1 MNTHIKLVAKLS
13 DSIKGSEFDNK
24 KKTYQILHQIFRTTF
39 LEVGLDVRTNF
50 LTKYLSAVGK
60 LEDDNVVNSTFS
72 DDYQPPYYL
81 FLSNLNYFFDGSEKV
96 FEITIPK
103 GYAVTDKEASLKDF
117 QYVGKDV
124 LKGFKKFLEKVIP
137 DLELHFE
144 STDKV
149 AERTFLEEIKQN
161 IFLTNVEHLNYID
174 FTNRLTIP
182 KETAE
187 ELTLELQD
195 FYSSICEVVEN
206 PRYIS
211 LECELYSCDCPVC
224 LSYAKNGDVMF
235 DIDFKLANEEEAVT
249 VNENCD

>member
-1 MNTHIKLVAKLS
+1 MLNTHIKLMAKIGDNLN
-13 DSIKGSEFDNK
+13 GSEYDNK
-24 KKTYQILHQIFRTTF
+24 KKTYQILHQIFGTTF
-39 LEVGLDVRTNF
+39 LGEGLNERTNF

-60 LEDDNVVNSTFS
+60 LEGDNVVSSTFS

-81 FLSNLNYFFDGSEKV
+81 FLSNLTCFFDGSEKV

-103 GYAVTDKEASLKDF
+103 GYKVTEKEASLKDF
-117 QYVGKDV
+117 HYVGKDV
-124 LKGFKKFLEKVIP
+124 LKGFKKFLEKVMP

-144 STDKV
+144 ATDKV
-149 AERTFLEEIKQN
+149 VERTFLAEIKQN
-161 IFLTNVEHLNYID
+161 ILLTNVEYLNYID
-174 FTNRLTIP
+174 FTSRLTKP

-195 FYSSICEVVEN
+195 FYSGICEVVDN

-224 LSYAKNGDVMF
+224 LSYAKDGDVMF
-235 DIDFKLANEEEAVT
+235 DIDFKLANE
-249 VNENCD
+249 NESITLNED